1 MISELMK
8 NCQQLIDFIDVTST
22 VPVVLIDEHQVIRDC
37 NYGFLKLFS
46 LAEKPIGIVLST
58 YLTAAIKGGL
68 LVAGT
73 QQFSCNPKTG
83 VHGVLIAH
91 RLQIE
96 SGLLLWCE
104 RPLHTNNDV
113 IERMGLLNNDLIA
126 MQRELDKKNFHL
138 KRVQLELAEKVVQ
151 LEAALAAVKK
161 LEGIIPICM
170 YCKKIR
176 DEEEAW
182 HKLEKYIME
191 HSEAEFSH
199 GICPECMSIK
209 YGEPDEMAK
218 RSNSPPDATG

>member
-1 MISELMK
+1 MIRELTK
-8 NCQQLIDFIDVTST
+8 NCQELGDFIAISSS
-22 VPVVLIDEHQVIRDC
+22 VPIVLIDEHHLIRDC
-37 NYGFLKLFS
+37 NHGFLKLFS
-46 LAEKPIGIVLST
+46 LAEKPVGAVLGD
-58 YLTAAIKGGL
+58 YLTAIVKGGL

-73 QQFSCNPKTG
+73 QQYVCNPKTG
-83 VHGVLIAH
+83 VHGVLVAH

-96 SGLLLWCE
+96 NGLLLWCE

-113 IERMGLLNNDLIA
+113 IERMGVLNNDLIA

-138 KRVQLELAEKVVQ
+138 KRVQHELAEKVVQ
-151 LEAALAAVKK
+151 LEAALAAIKK

-176 DEEEAW
+176 DEEESW

-191 HSEAEFSH
+191 HSDAEFSH

-209 YGEPDEMAK
+209 YGEPDGME
-218 RSNSPPDATG
+218 NSQKKKK